1 MNKVTNQYFI
11 CVYFLIFIHKKIK
24 LGTMQF
30 FGHPSCFCVS
40 FDWHTLQQLQHVAFC
55 LQCRG
60 LVEDIELDVC
70 QPHPLL
76 QLVTGPH
83 QPHAHYI
90 QHSVSR
96 STSLPHTKLK
106 KNITT
111 SKLFV
116 IIRTNLKLRAMYPEI
131 YTGGNPC
138 QFYRL
143 VPYLDGLHLHNLT
156 NNH

>member
-30 FGHPSCFCVS
+30 FGHPSRFCVS

-55 LQCRG
+55 LQCHG
-60 LVEDIELDVC
+60 LVEDIQLDVH

-83 QPHAHYI
+83 QLHTTPSTLSADPRAFL
-90 QHSVSR
+90 R
-96 STSLPHTKLK
+96 SPCCKSTLK

-111 SKLFV
+111 FKLFV
-116 IIRTNLKLRAMYPEI
+116 IIWTNLKSYYPEI
-131 YTGGNPC
+131 YWREPSSVISASS
-138 QFYRL
+138 L
-143 VPYLDGLHLHNLT
+143 SWWPSSP
-156 NNH
+156 